1 MLAQAGLS
9 FPRTATGNPSLRCE
23 TGAHTAPTICNKVA
37 FMRYSQLSCIYLE
50 KSVISFADGIACSS
64 TLTLIS
70 HSP

>member
-9 FPRTATGNPSLRCE
+9 YPWTATGNPSFRRV
-23 TGAHTAPTICNKVA
+23 TSVDTAPTICNTVA

-50 KSVISFADGIACSS
+50 KSVISFADGIDCSS